1 MTEQNVKYKVLI
13 ALLYHFME
21 KGQDMFREQKERSLG
36 LKAAGLYL
44 VILGLPGSGAFK
56 IFHPVLFSK
65 ALDSFTLVSKLKL
78 NTGSESKKGKKSS
91 QQSQTIS
98 QASQRRQRN
107 QSGEEEEEV
116 VMTQREAGHLVDSL
130 VEVIDCL
137 LLMLTTCSLKRSHES
152 IETLIQHM
160 VSLIRL
166 ERQFQFDLAQNR
178 DRAGDVSSL
187 ALNAFLALMKLCSP
201 LHGPGL
207 GAIMLVLRSLLPGI
221 LMVGDGSSKELLV
234 IRLDI
239 S

>member
-21 KGQDMFREQKERSLG
+21 KGQEMFQDEAERSRS

-65 ALDSFTLVSKLKL
+65 ALDSFTLVTKLKL
-78 NTGSESKKGKKSS
+78 NPGSETKRGKKSS

-98 QASQRRQRN
+98 QTSQSQRRQRN
-107 QSGEEEEEV
+107 QSGEEEAEV
-116 VMTQREAGHLVDSL
+116 VMTQREAANLVNNL
-130 VEVIDCL
+130 VEVLDSL
-137 LLMLTTCSLKRSHES
+137 HLMLTTCSLKRSQES
-152 IETLIQHM
+152 IETLIQHL
-160 VSLIRL
+160 VILIRL
-166 ERQFQFDLAQNR
+166 ERQFQFDISGSR

-187 ALNAFLALMKLCSP
+187 ALNSFLALMKLCSP

-234 IRLDI
+234 IR
-239 S
+239 

>member
-65 ALDSFTLVSKLKL
+65 ALDSFSLVAKLKL

-98 QASQRRQRN
+98 QASQRRQRT
-107 QSGEEEEEV
+107 QSGEDEEEEEV
-116 VMTQREAGHLVDSL
+116 AMTQREASHLVDSL

-160 VSLIRL
+160 VNLIRL

-234 IRLDI
+234 IRF
-239 S
+239 

>member
-21 KGQDMFREQKERSLG
+21 KGQEMFREEKERSLG

-78 NTGSESKKGKKSS
+78 NTGTESKRGKKSS

-98 QASQRRQRN
+98 QASQRQRQRN
-107 QSGEEEEEV
+107 QSGDDEEEEV
-116 VMTQREAGHLVDSL
+116 VMTQREATHLVDSL

-160 VSLIRL
+160 VNLIRL
-166 ERQFQFDLAQNR
+166 ERQFQFDLSQQR

-187 ALNAFLALMKLCSP
+187 ALNSFLALMKLCAP

-207 GAIMLVLRSLLPGI
+207 GAIMLVLKALLPGI

-234 IRLDI
+234 VR
-239 S
+239 

>member
-1 MTEQNVKYKVLI
+1 MTEQNIKYKVLI

-21 KGQDMFREQKERSLG
+21 KGQEMFREEKERSLG

-78 NTGSESKKGKKSS
+78 NTGTESKRGKKSS

-98 QASQRRQRN
+98 QASQRQRQRN
-107 QSGEEEEEV
+107 QSGDDEEEEV
-116 VMTQREAGHLVDSL
+116 VMTQREAAHLVDSL

-160 VSLIRL
+160 VNLIR
-166 ERQFQFDLAQNR
+166 
-178 DRAGDVSSL
+178 
-187 ALNAFLALMKLCSP
+187 
-201 LHGPGL
+201 
-207 GAIMLVLRSLLPGI
+207 
-221 LMVGDGSSKELLV
+221 
-234 IRLDI
+234 
-239 S
+239 